1 MKALKTDTR
10 SFNGDG
16 GFILLFFFRTHN

>member
-1 MKALKTDTR
+1 MKALKTDTH

-16 GFILLFFFRTHN
+16 GFILLFFFPHT